1 MPLLATWVD
10 LDIITLREVTK
21 RKRNILFIIYRR
33 KLKNDTDEFIYKTEI
48 DSGLPWWSSGWESD
62 CQRKGQGCDPWSGRI
77 PHAAE
82 QLSP

>member
-1 MPLLATWVD
+1 MGGP
-10 LDIITLREVTK
+10 RHYNTK
-21 RKRNILFIIYRR
+21 RSKSQRDREILILFIIYRR